1 MATSTQQKQEL
12 FKAIWATAEDLRNS
26 VDGWDFKS
34 YVLGILFYRFIS
46 ENITLYINNIQH
58 EGGLTDFDYAKFD
71 DLSAEKAREQLVHE
85 KGFFILPSQL
95 FCNVRER
102 AKDDPNL
109 NVTLSEIFKNIEASA
124 IGTESED
131 DLKGLFSDID
141 VNSIK
146 LGGTVEKRNE
156 QLTKILN
163 NIGNINLKG
172 DFADNQID
180 IFGDAYEYLMTMYAS
195 NAGKSGGE
203 FFTPQEVS
211 ELLAR
216 IVSHNRTSVNKV
228 YDPAC
233 GSGSLLLQFAKVL
246 GKENVKQGFF
256 GQEMNI
262 TTYNLCRINMFL
274 HDINYSCFDIHNGDT
289 LLEPYHWD
297 DQPFDAIVSNP
308 PYSTKWIGDDNPL
321 LINDPRFAPAGVLA
335 PKSKS
340 DLAFTMHMLHWLS
353 TEGTAAIVEF
363 PGVLYRGGKEQTIR
377 KYLIDN
383 NYVDTVIQLPANLFF
398 GVSIATCII
407 VLKKSKMENKTL
419 FINASQLFVHEGNK
433 NKLSPENIT
442 AIVTEYADRKE
453 IPHFS
458 ANVPNSVIAEN
469 GYNLSVSS
477 YVEAEDTR
485 PQTDIKELNA
495 RIRRIVEHENKLR
508 AEIDAIITEL
518 ESNLA

>member
-46 ENITLYINNIQH
+46 ENITTYVNKLQADAGI
-58 EGGLTDFDYAKFD
+58 EGFDYACFD
-71 DLSAEKAREQLVHE
+71 DAEAEEAREQLVHE

-95 FCNVRER
+95 FCNVRRR
-102 AKDDPNL
+102 AKNDPNL
-109 NVTLSEIFKNIEASA
+109 NVTLADIFKSIEASA
-124 IGTESED
+124 VGTDSED
-131 DLKGLFSDID
+131 DLKGLFADID
-141 VNSIK
+141 VNSNK
-146 LGGTVEKRNE
+146 LGATVDKRNE

-163 NIGNINLKG
+163 NIGNIDLQG
-172 DFADNQID
+172 EYHENQID
-180 IFGDAYEYLMTMYAS
+180 IFGDAYEFLMTMYAS

-216 IVSHNRTSVNKV
+216 IVSHGRDAVNKV

-246 GKENVKQGFF
+246 GKENVKKGFF
-256 GQEMNI
+256 GQELNI

-274 HDINYSCFDIHNGDT
+274 HDINYSDFDIRNGDT
-289 LLEPYHWD
+289 LLEPHHWD
-297 DQPFDAIVSNP
+297 DEPFDAIVSNP
-308 PYSTKWIGDDNPL
+308 PYSTKWAGDDNPT

-340 DLAFTMHMLHWLS
+340 DLAFTMHMLSWLS

-363 PGVLYRGGKEQTIR
+363 PGVLYRGGAEMKIR
-377 KYLIDN
+377 KYLVDN

-407 VLKKSKMENKTL
+407 VLKKSKRENKTL
-419 FINASQLFVHEGNK
+419 FINASELFVHEGNK
-433 NKLSPENIT
+433 NKLSPENIA
-442 AIVTEYADRKE
+442 AIVDEFADRREVK
-453 IPHFS
+453 HFS
-458 ANVPNSVIAEN
+458 ALVDNRVIAEN

-485 PQTDIKELNA
+485 PQTDITELNE
-495 RIRRIVEHENKLR
+495 RIARIVERESLLR
-508 AEIDAIITEL
+508 SEIDAIIAEL
-518 ESNLA
+518 EESAL

>member
-1 MATSTQQKQEL
+1 MATSSQQKQEL

-46 ENITLYINNIQH
+46 ENITNYINRLQA
-58 EGGLTDFDYAKFD
+58 EAGFPDFDYATFSD
-71 DLSAEKAREQLVHE
+71 AEAEAAREQMVHE

-95 FCNVRER
+95 FRNVRQN
-102 AKDDPNL
+102 AKNDANL
-109 NVTLSEIFKNIEASA
+109 NITLAEIFKSIEASA

-131 DLKGLFSDID
+131 DLKGLFADID
-141 VNSIK
+141 VNSNK
-146 LGGTVEKRNE
+146 LGGTVDKRNE

-163 NIGNINLKG
+163 NIGNIDLKG
-172 DFADNQID
+172 EYHENQID

-216 IVSHNRTSVNKV
+216 IVSHGRDAVNKV

-246 GKENVKQGFF
+246 GKENVKKGFF
-256 GQEMNI
+256 GQELNI

-274 HDINYSCFDIHNGDT
+274 HDINYSDFDIRNGDT
-289 LLEPYHWD
+289 LIEPYHWD
-297 DQPFDAIVSNP
+297 DEPFDAIVSNP
-308 PYSTKWIGDDNPL
+308 PYSTKWVGDENVT

-340 DLAFTMHMLHWLS
+340 DLAFTMHMLSWLS

-363 PGVLYRGGKEQTIR
+363 PGVLYRGGAEMKIR

-398 GVSIATCII
+398 GVTIATCII
-407 VLKKSKMENKTL
+407 VLKKSKRENKTL
-419 FINASQLFVHEGNK
+419 FINAADQFVHEGNK
-433 NKLSPENIT
+433 NKLSPENIA
-442 AIVTEYADRKE
+442 AIVDEFANRAEVK
-453 IPHFS
+453 HFS
-458 ANVPNSVIAEN
+458 AVVDNEAIAEN

-485 PQTDIKELNA
+485 PKTDIRELNA
-495 RIRRIVEHENKLR
+495 RITEIVERENRLR
-508 AEIDAIITEL
+508 AEIDTIIAEL
-518 ESNLA
+518 EGGAA